1 MNNTT
6 TLRLPVYMKCQNQPT
21 FKPYNKLLTNAV
33 RFLSRPTDLPVL
45 LLCFQLNNIT
55 LSSPL

>member
-6 TLRLPVYMKCQNQPT
+6 TLRLPVCMKCQNQPT

-33 RFLSRPTDLPVL
+33 RFLSRPTDLPVP
-45 LLCFQLNNIT
+45 IT
-55 LSSPL
+55 SLFPTQQYYTL

>member
-6 TLRLPVYMKCQNQPT
+6 ILRLPVGLYMKCQNRPT

-33 RFLSRPTDLPVL
+33 RLLSRFTDLPVL
-45 LLCFQLNNIT
+45 GTSLFPTQQYYT
-55 LSSPL
+55 L